1 MEFITIDDWKT
12 YAGLNKPTVDSSIPG
27 FISAAN
33 ALVTQ
38 LLGIDDST
46 ATVDLLPTRPSRV
59 KYFMSSPGPNVV
71 TNLKINDAEVDPNNF
86 KVYPDG
92 TIFLKFSPPTG
103 YMEVTYT
110 PSAYSSG
117 IPEDLK
123 LATLLVVDHWF
134 KQDYRESRTIGGE
147 TVQYNTR
154 KSGIP
159 EHIRTIIEVHRRM

>member
-38 LLGIDDST
+38 LLGIDDSDS
-46 ATVDLLPTRPSRV
+46 TVDLLPTRPSRV
-59 KYFMSSPGPNVV
+59 KYFMSSPGANIV
-71 TNLKINDAEVDPNNF
+71 TKLTINGTEIDPAQF
-86 KVYPDG
+86 TVYADG
-92 TIFLKFSPPTG
+92 TIFLKFSPATG
-103 YMEVTYT
+103 YMEVTYE
-110 PSAYSSG
+110 PAAYTT

-123 LATLLVVDHWF
+123 LATLLLVDHWF

>member
-1 MEFITIDDWKT
+1 MEFITLDDWKT
-12 YAGLNKPTVDSSIPG
+12 YAGLNKPTVDSSVPG

-38 LLGIDDST
+38 LLGLDDSPS
-46 ATVDLLPTRPSRV
+46 TVDLLPTRPSRV

-71 TNLKINDAEVDPNNF
+71 TNLKINDVDVDPASF
-86 KVYPDG
+86 TVYPDG
-92 TIFLKFSPPTG
+92 TIFLKFPPATG

-110 PSAYSSG
+110 PAAYTT

-123 LATLLVVDHWF
+123 LATLLMVDHWF